1 VRGRSCATGN
11 NFWASAGRKGGRF
24 FFLKTPSQGGVQP
37 PPSRAT
43 PLPRPRPALA
53 GGGFFLGKVSRCS
66 TRAVVPGRC
75 SWPLFLAV
83 VPGRCSWPLF
93 LAVVPGQV
101 LGAGTIAD
109 RAASEGSRAASEGSR
124 AASEGSRAASEGSRA
139 ASEGSRVAGQPGSL
153 RGQPGGPGCRGSRAV
168 LAAEATGRSWLPR
181 QPGGPGCRG
190 SRETAE
196 SALARLS
203 SIWRGELYMGKNRA
217 FSRCCNITLQ
227 AA

>member
-1 VRGRSCATGN
+1 MRGRSCATGN

-124 AASEGSRAASEGSRA
+124 
-139 ASEGSRVAGQPGSL
+139 VAGQPGSL